1 MKRYIVLLIFAV
13 LLAGCSD
20 VLEKTPLAS
29 VDPATFFETGDNAE
43 AALASAYDAL
53 QPDTYYGWPMNSI
66 GELPS
71 DNATT
76 GNADVTPLDEINW
89 NSSTGVVSNLFRQ
102 AYIGINRANAIIKYV
117 PGIDDMVTDRRDQ
130 IVGQAYFLRALH
142 YFNLVRLYGGVP
154 LRLDPTEAA
163 EGSTLPRASEDEV
176 YAQIVSDLQQ
186 AESLCGE
193 SYGSAELDRAYATK
207 TAANALLTKVYLTR
221 REWQGALDA
230 ATKVLASTNYSFTP
244 DFRSLF
250 PVENQQESILEV
262 QYTGT
267 ANDGGNAMPDLML
280 PSPPASYSFPK
291 FNIPTAEIVEYADT
305 ATTHDKRWTLA
316 SRSFVTVPDGSDA
329 NTFPDTT
336 TVVDDHVTIRDY
348 YPYGSAPGSGS
359 GNDLGYFEFK
369 HLGETNFFN
378 SPVNYV
384 IIRLSDVIL
393 MYAEASNELNG
404 PNDDALE
411 KLNMTRNR
419 AGLPSLTVGDVPSKE
434 ALRDAIDRERRLE
447 LAFEGERWFDLLRY
461 ARHEAADGSQHA
473 VTALDLIEQKRGT
486 RNTDFM
492 LFPIPLEEM
501 NSNPQIGEQNPGF

>member
-1 MKRYIVLLIFAV
+1 MKRYLNLLILAV
-13 LLAGCSD
+13 LLTRCSD
-20 VLEKTPLAS
+20 VLEKVPLAS

-89 NSSTGVVSNLFRQ
+89 TSSTGVVSNLFRQ

-117 PGIDDMVTDRRDQ
+117 PGIADMPAERRDQ

-154 LRLDPTEAA
+154 LRLEPTEQS
-163 EGSTLPRASEDEV
+163 EGSTLPRAAEDQV
-176 YAQIVSDLQQ
+176 YAQIVADLQQ

-207 TAANALLTKVYLTR
+207 TVANALLTKVYLTTR
-221 REWQGALDA
+221 QWGGAVEA
-230 ATKVLASTNYSFTP
+230 ATKVLASTHYSFTP
-244 DFRSLF
+244 DFRALF
-250 PVENQQESILEV
+250 PIENQLESILEV
-262 QYTGT
+262 QYSGT
-267 ANDGGNAMPDLML
+267 PNDGGNAMPDLML

-291 FNIPTAEIVEYADT
+291 FNLPTAEIVGYADT
-305 ATTHDKRWTLA
+305 AATHDKRWTLA
-316 SRSFVTVPDGSDA
+316 SRTYVTVADGADA

-336 TVVDDHVTIRDY
+336 TVIDDHVTIRDY
-348 YPYGSAPGSGS
+348 YPYKSAPGSGS

-369 HLGETNFFN
+369 HLGEANFFN
-378 SPVNYV
+378 SPLNYV

-404 PNDDALE
+404 PNGDALE

-419 AGLPSLTVGDVPSKE
+419 AGLPALMLADVSSKE

-461 ARHEAADGSQHA
+461 TKHEAADGSQHA

-486 RNTDFM
+486 RNTDFL
-492 LFPIPLEEM
+492 LFPIPLDEI
-501 NSNPQIGEQNPGF
+501 NSNPQLGQQNPGF

>member
-1 MKRYIVLLIFAV
+1 MKRYTVLLIFAV

-102 AYIGINRANAIIKYV
+102 AYIGINRADAIIKYV

-163 EGSTLPRASEDEV
+163 DGSTLPRASEDEV

-267 ANDGGNAMPDLML
+267 QPRMTNAG
-280 PSPPASYSFPK
+280 
-291 FNIPTAEIVEYADT
+291 
-305 ATTHDKRWTLA
+305 RWRVA
-316 SRSFVTVPDGSDA
+316 
-329 NTFPDTT
+329 
-336 TVVDDHVTIRDY
+336 
-348 YPYGSAPGSGS
+348 
-359 GNDLGYFEFK
+359 
-369 HLGETNFFN
+369 HL
-378 SPVNYV
+378 
-384 IIRLSDVIL
+384 
-393 MYAEASNELNG
+393 
-404 PNDDALE
+404 
-411 KLNMTRNR
+411 
-419 AGLPSLTVGDVPSKE
+419 
-434 ALRDAIDRERRLE
+434 
-447 LAFEGERWFDLLRY
+447 
-461 ARHEAADGSQHA
+461 
-473 VTALDLIEQKRGT
+473 
-486 RNTDFM
+486 
-492 LFPIPLEEM
+492 
-501 NSNPQIGEQNPGF
+501 